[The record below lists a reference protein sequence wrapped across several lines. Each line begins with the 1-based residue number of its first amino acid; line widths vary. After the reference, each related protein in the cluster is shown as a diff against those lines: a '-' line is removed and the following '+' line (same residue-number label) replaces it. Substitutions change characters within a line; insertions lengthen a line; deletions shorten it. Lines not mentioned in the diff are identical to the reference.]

1 MGGRDMADNKNIKSR
16 CHAIM
21 LYPDN
26 PYHVELL
33 EYLKKTYDG
42 FYICH
47 DSGSDNFSIPRP
59 GYIASQHDEKKHLH
73 VVIQFKNPRTSSG
86 FIKSLPTVRYYK
98 PLQLNN
104 YDEKFKQRL
113 FTVYD
118 LSYLD
123 ISLQEIIQ
131 PIISHTEVISD
142 IYAYSH
148 YLLHKD
154 FKSVM
159 LGKKEYSFNDVQPLC
174 SSVEH
179 YSDYFMQTDNNDSEM
194 LDQIVQIWSCC
205 DGSLNMFIQL
215 CSMHSNKLV
224 KYVQSHSYF
233 IDKFIVNNKEVN
245 VYD

>member
-1 MGGRDMADNKNIKSR
+1 MAENKNIKSR

-26 PYHVELL
+26 PYHVQLL
-33 EYLKKTYDG
+33 GYLKKTYDG

-47 DSGSDNFSIPRP
+47 ESGSDNYSIPEA
-59 GYIASQHDEKKHLH
+59 GYVGIQHDEKKHLH
-73 VVIQFKNPRTSSG
+73 VVLQFKNPRTSSG

-98 PLQLNN
+98 PLQINN
-104 YDEKFKQRL
+104 YDEKLKQQL

-118 LSYLD
+118 LSHLD
-123 ISLQEIIQ
+123 IPLEEIIQ
-131 PIISHTEVISD
+131 PIISHTEIISD

-179 YSDYFMQTDNNDSEM
+179 YSDYFMQTDNNDCEM

-224 KYVQSHSYF
+224 KYVQSHPYF
-233 IDKFIVNNKEVN
+233 IDKFIINNKEVN
-245 VYD
+245 VYG